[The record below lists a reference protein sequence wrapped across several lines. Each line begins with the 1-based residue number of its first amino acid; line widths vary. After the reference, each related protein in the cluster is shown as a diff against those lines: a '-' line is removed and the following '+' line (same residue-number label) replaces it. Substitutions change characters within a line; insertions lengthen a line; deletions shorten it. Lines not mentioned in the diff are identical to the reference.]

1 VLNAT
6 AFLGHLDHA
15 DLLDA
20 LQDADTVVLPSHY
33 EPFGI
38 VALEVAAVGTPLVT
52 SNVGGLGEAVINGQT
67 GMSFTPRD
75 IAGLADAVRFVLDDP
90 DAAQQRAVAAR
101 ERLTSGFDWGTVA
114 TETAQV
120 YVAAKRR
127 EREPLARPF
136 VVDRAL
142 PER

>member
-1 VLNAT
+1 
-6 AFLGHLDHA
+6 
-15 DLLDA
+15 
-20 LQDADTVVLPSHY
+20 
-33 EPFGI
+33 
-38 VALEVAAVGTPLVT
+38 
-52 SNVGGLGEAVINGQT
+52 
-67 GMSFTPRD
+67 
-75 IAGLADAVRFVLDDP
+75 
-90 DAAQQRAVAAR
+90 VAAR